1 MAGVRSTGDSFKSQ
15 FAWHYKEA
23 ADKIGQFNLAIFGKT
38 GAGKSTLINAI
49 FGEAVAKTGIGE
61 PVTQD
66 EHLYIHKSGTFGLLD
81 TRGLEVGADTDTIIE
96 DLRRV
101 ISERRTKPLK
111 EQIHLAW
118 YCVRASDRRFED
130 TEATFIKKLDELG
143 LPVICVLTQVPRNST
158 GEYHPD
164 AMALAKDIEARD
176 LPIFGSRVMLTMSAA
191 DDFTGQP
198 QHGLEHLLDAT
209 FRAAPKGV
217 EKALTAAQQIDME
230 RKRNEAMAITGGAAG
245 AAAAA
250 GAIPIPFS
258 DAFLLVPIQL
268 GMMGGIAAI
277 YGIDLDKATI
287 ASVAATAAATTAGKS
302 AVTGLLKLIPGIG
315 MVVGGAINA
324 TVAGGFTMA
333 MGAAWAVVCEQLAQ
347 GGLRALDG
355 ALDVD
360 AIRDLFMG
368 EFKDQVTK
376 RMKK

>member
-1 MAGVRSTGDSFKSQ
+1 MVRSAGNSFKDQ
-15 FAWHYKEA
+15 FSWHYKEA
-23 ADKIGQFNLAIFGKT
+23 AEKIGQFNLAIFGKT

-66 EHLYIHKSGTFGLLD
+66 EHLYIHKSGAFGLLD
-81 TRGLEVGADTDTIIE
+81 TRGLEVGADTETIIE

-101 ISERRTKPLK
+101 ITERRSKPLK
-111 EQIHLAW
+111 DQIHLAW

-130 TEATFIKKLDELG
+130 TEAEFIKKLDELG
-143 LPVICVLTQVPRNST
+143 LPVVCVLTQVPRKSS

-164 AMALAKDIEARD
+164 ALELARDIEGRG
-176 LPIFGSRVMLTMSAA
+176 LPIFGSRVVLTMAAA
-191 DDFTGQP
+191 DEFVGQP
-198 QHGLEHLLDAT
+198 RHGLEKLLDAT

-230 RKRNEAMAITGGAAG
+230 RKRTEAMAIAGGAST

-250 GAIPIPFS
+250 GAVPIPFS

-268 GMMGGIAAI
+268 GMMGGIATI

-287 ASVAATAAATTAGKS
+287 ASVAATAAATTAGKTV
-302 AVTGLLKLIPGIG
+302 VTGLLKLIPGVG
-315 MVVGGAINA
+315 MLVGGAINA
-324 TVAGGFTMA
+324 TIAGGFTMA
-333 MGAAWAVVCEQLAQ
+333 MGTAWALVCERLAQ
-347 GGLRALDG
+347 GGLRAVDG

-360 AIRDLFMG
+360 AIREVFMD

-376 RMKK
+376 RLKK